1 MMQDNRTFESTSRQ
15 LFRVDRKAV
24 CYIKF
29 IFEAYDGIALVE
41 TIDPYAACIAIH
53 IAPGCEAEVDALLK
67 DLRKEYLMER
77 IN

>member
-1 MMQDNRTFESTSRQ
+1 MSDNRTFESTSRQ

>member
-1 MMQDNRTFESTSRQ
+1 MCENQTFDSTQRK

-41 TIDPYAACIAIH
+41 TIDPYAACIALH
-53 IAPGCEAEVDALLK
+53 IAPGCEADVDALLN
-67 DLRKEYLMER
+67 DLRKDYLMER

>member
-1 MMQDNRTFESTSRQ
+1 MCENQTFDSTQRK

-41 TIDPYAACIAIH
+41 TIDPYAACIALH
-53 IAPGCEAEVDALLK
+53 IAPGCEAEVDALLN
-67 DLRKEYLMER
+67 DLRKDYLMEF
-77 IN
+77 IS